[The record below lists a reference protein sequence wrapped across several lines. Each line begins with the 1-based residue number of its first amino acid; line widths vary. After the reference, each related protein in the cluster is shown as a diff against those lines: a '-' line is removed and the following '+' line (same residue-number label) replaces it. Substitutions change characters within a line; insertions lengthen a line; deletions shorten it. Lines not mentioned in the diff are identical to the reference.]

1 MTPKLNEPSRRRSDC
16 WRDGAKIVLADGQ
29 EWTIPKPRL
38 RLRPRFESGKVVGV
52 RDLPSYAPED
62 DELVEALF
70 GVGDVEADVWLT
82 ARFELL
88 ARLLRANY
96 DLTDLELA
104 ELLAIDGDDPASG
117 ERWTEITRV
126 LRGLGPKPL
135 PAT

>member
-1 MTPKLNEPSRRRSDC
+1 MNRLNESSRRRPS
-16 WRDGAKIVLADGQ
+16 WRDGHKITLADGQ

-38 RLRPRFESGKVVGV
+38 RLRPRFEAGRVVAT
-52 RDLPSYAPED
+52 RDLPEYAPED

-70 GVGDVEADVWLT
+70 GAGDDEPDRWLT

-96 DLTDLELA
+96 ELSDLELT
-104 ELLAIDGDDPASG
+104 ELLSIDDGDPSTG
-117 ERWTEITRV
+117 ERWTEITRA
-126 LRGLGPKPL
+126 LRGLGPKPS